1 MKRII
6 CSGFGGQGVLT
17 TGLLLA
23 YALHQNGQNITWY
36 PSYGSE
42 MRGGTANC
50 MIKASDD
57 EIASPFVQ
65 EIDILITLNEPA
77 ITKFESKIAPNGYL
91 FVNASL
97 VHERTYRDDIHVI
110 PIDTKELA
118 ARSNNP
124 KGDNIAMLGAV
135 LKATQILPLEAFESS
150 MVKFFDDKGKGKFN
164 HLNVSSLHSGYNEV
178 SATV

>member
-1 MKRII
+1 MQQRII

-17 TGLLLA
+17 MGLLLA
-23 YALHQNGQNITWY
+23 YGLHKNGQNITWY

-57 EIASPFVQ
+57 EIASPFVG

-77 ITKFESKIAPNGYL
+77 IAKFESKVAPNGYL
-91 FVNASL
+91 FVNSSL
-97 VHERTYRDDIHVI
+97 VHNRIYREDIHVI
-110 PIDTKELA
+110 PIDTKELGHL
-118 ARSNNP
+118 SNNP

-135 LKATQILPLEAFESS
+135 LKETQIISLDSFEKA
-150 MVKFFDDKGKGKFN
+150 MIKFFEDKGKGKFN
-164 HLNVSSLHSGYNEV
+164 DLNVSSLHAGYNGV
-178 SATV
+178 

>member
-1 MKRII
+1 MLQRII

-23 YALHQNGQNITWY
+23 YALNKNGHRITWY

-50 MIKASDD
+50 MIKASDE
-57 EIASPFVQ
+57 EIASPFVK

-77 ITKFESKIAPNGYL
+77 IVKFEESIVPGGYL
-91 FVNASL
+91 FVNSSI
-97 VHERTYRDDIHVI
+97 VHDREYRSDINVI
-110 PIDTKELA
+110 QVDTKELA
-118 ARSNNP
+118 QKANNP

-135 LKATQILPLEAFESS
+135 LKTTQLLNLSDFELSMGQYFKEKGKEAFAEI
-150 MVKFFDDKGKGKFN
+150 N
-164 HLNVSSLHSGYNEV
+164 RQALISGYD
-178 SATV
+178 AC